1 MILRL
6 LPYPTLALAL
16 SWSSLFGSKGVAADQ
31 YVMQPEG
38 PGVLVPSNPRIAI
51 IGAGAAGS
59 SAANWIGFATGRSQK
74 VVGVD
79 VFERADYVGGR
90 STVVYPYN
98 DTALAPVELGASIFV
113 DANKNMVRAA
123 LQYDLE
129 TIEFG
134 EDNELVGIWDGSQFL
149 VTTGNK
155 GFFGKIWENIRL
167 LWRYGYR
174 SPMTVNALVKQMV
187 NTYLSLYTTITS
199 WNSVEAVSSALNF
212 TSLTEV
218 DTATYLANQGIGEAF
233 AFEVVESATRVNY
246 ASNLDDIHALEG
258 LVSMA
263 PNGAKSIK
271 GGNYQVF
278 ANMLKFSEANV
289 HLKTKVKSLQR
300 GDDDKWTLIAIK
312 DTPSGPT
319 TMIEKY
325 DAVIIA
331 APYDTLEI
339 DLPSS
344 VAPVAPTAYTHLHV
358 TLLTTKSPQPKG
370 KYFHLKDEAVPT
382 MVLTTAQG
390 IRAGRTPPEFN
401 SLSYH
406 GKVAEDRD
414 EWNVKIFSMQP
425 LSDEWLHDVFGHVG
439 WVHRKEWDA
448 YPRLPPTTR
457 YNPMKLDKNLYYVN
471 GFESFISTMETQT
484 LASRG
489 VVELAMHELFGFG
502 LCPPDYQSS
511 PPEDGEFIWGWDYS
525 CKPRVGRPIA
535 MPATWTS
542 AISTCEMRMKDVPG
556 PATNEELRTLYP
568 PLYTFPQLK
577 GFIESGDLGLLK
589 RHPDL
594 QTRYNTWCAAVKEEY
609 GTLGMDY
616 LVRVRLGWAED
627 VKPKPTFASATNSAS
642 ATPNPLVFRADLPE
656 GYIKVI
662 PNDWP
667 YSVPL
672 DVSHFVIWSR
682 VPAISPANIPISIQD
697 IVKHE
702 GLWGF
707 TGNSNQEAPIPPEGV
722 EPRQPLSE
730 MQATH
735 LLEACSEFDK
745 YVKINW
751 PEDNWEC
758 AWFVNPPRLQSVPG
772 LAHIH
777 VFARR
782 K

>member
-1 MILRL
+1 
-6 LPYPTLALAL
+6 
-16 SWSSLFGSKGVAADQ
+16 
-31 YVMQPEG
+31 
-38 PGVLVPSNPRIAI
+38 
-51 IGAGAAGS
+51 
-59 SAANWIGFATGRSQK
+59 
-74 VVGVD
+74 
-79 VFERADYVGGR
+79 
-90 STVVYPYN
+90 
-98 DTALAPVELGASIFV
+98 
-113 DANKNMVRAA
+113 
-123 LQYDLE
+123 
-129 TIEFG
+129 
-134 EDNELVGIWDGSQFL
+134 
-149 VTTGNK
+149 
-155 GFFGKIWENIRL
+155 
-167 LWRYGYR
+167 
-174 SPMTVNALVKQMV
+174 
-187 NTYLSLYTTITS
+187 
-199 WNSVEAVSSALNF
+199 
-212 TSLTEV
+212 
-218 DTATYLANQGIGEAF
+218 
-233 AFEVVESATRVNY
+233 
-246 ASNLDDIHALEG
+246 
-258 LVSMA
+258 
-263 PNGAKSIK
+263 
-271 GGNYQVF
+271 
-278 ANMLKFSEANV
+278 
-289 HLKTKVKSLQR
+289 
-300 GDDDKWTLIAIK
+300 
-312 DTPSGPT
+312 
-319 TMIEKY
+319 
-325 DAVIIA
+325 
-331 APYDTLEI
+331 
-339 DLPSS
+339 
-344 VAPVAPTAYTHLHV
+344 
-358 TLLTTKSPQPKG
+358 
-370 KYFHLKDEAVPT
+370 
-382 MVLTTAQG
+382 
-390 IRAGRTPPEFN
+390 
-401 SLSYH
+401 
-406 GKVAEDRD
+406 
-414 EWNVKIFSMQP
+414 
-425 LSDEWLHDVFGHVG
+425 
-439 WVHRKEWDA
+439 
-448 YPRLPPTTR
+448 
-457 YNPMKLDKNLYYVN
+457 
-471 GFESFISTMETQT
+471 
-484 LASRG
+484 
-489 VVELAMHELFGFG
+489 
-502 LCPPDYQSS
+502 
-511 PPEDGEFIWGWDYS
+511 
-525 CKPRVGRPIA
+525 
-535 MPATWTS
+535 
-542 AISTCEMRMKDVPG
+542 MKDVPG

-609 GTLGMDY
+609 GTLVDY